1 MEKFLTDL
9 HTHTTFSYDGKDS
22 PAKMLEEAQK
32 RGVSFYGVSDH
43 FDLDGDASAYT
54 KEEWEKLQNGDT
66 KEYFHALRHLQ
77 EDYAG
82 VMNVFVGAE
91 FGFSEREEVKKRY
104 VEIYEK
110 YKPDFVINSIHCDG
124 GRDYAYSPI
133 TQDKQ
138 TLYGRYLRLIRESLD
153 APYPYDI
160 VGHIGYV
167 MRYAPFDDKDIDL
180 NEFKKPLDD
189 ILTTIIQK
197 DKILEVN
204 TASKQL
210 ETPILPTEAIL
221 KRYFELGGRKIS
233 FGSDAHFVERIMEKR
248 ELALNILKKI
258 GFTYLT
264 VPCKGEHI
272 KVEI

>member
-9 HTHTTFSYDGKDS
+9 HTHTTFSHDGKDS

-32 RGVSFYGVSDH
+32 RGISFYGVSDH
-43 FDLDGDASAYT
+43 FDLDGDASVYT
-54 KEEWEKLQNGDT
+54 KEEWEKIQNGNT
-66 KEYFHALRHLQ
+66 EEYFHTLRHLQ

-82 VMNVFVGAE
+82 VMNFFVGAE

-124 GRDYAYSPI
+124 GKDYAYSSI
-133 TQDKQ
+133 TQDKP

-167 MRYAPFDDKDIDL
+167 MRYAPFDDKEIDL

-204 TASKQL
+204 TSSKQL

-248 ELALNILKKI
+248 ELVLNILKKI

-272 KVEI
+272 KVGI